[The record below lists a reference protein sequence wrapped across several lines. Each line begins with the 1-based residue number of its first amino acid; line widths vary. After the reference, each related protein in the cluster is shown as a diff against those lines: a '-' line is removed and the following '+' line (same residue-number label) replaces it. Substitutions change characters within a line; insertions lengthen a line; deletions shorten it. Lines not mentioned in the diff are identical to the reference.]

1 MTATM
6 KPQGFPRYSTLPLA
20 RRLTSKLRAAL
31 AADQRTRHLRQ
42 PRASRPEDSN
52 TGGHCVALAHLDN
65 AIDVELWLD
74 LYAGL
79 ASPRTWIGFATSSR
93 PKIDRLARLAT
104 NEGPGDSLPRR
115 YSRDVHRRNRIWLFK
130 HPLAS
135 GQFDVQLLE
144 IYPRDYY
151 LGVYLPYPWPL
162 TPKNERAVVRQS
174 LNYIATL
181 ANAYISP
188 SSPDRGRLVRWG
200 RPDKEVEDAA
210 IRYVKAK
217 LKRAGYKVRSRE
229 HEICGYDLHATRSN
243 QELHVEVKGVS
254 GERRRFFI
262 TRTELKEAKRDQD
275 WRLAVVLRASSRPHM
290 GPYISGQRLKQLY
303 DMEPSQWFVTA
314 RTGD

>member
-6 KPQGFPRYSTLPLA
+6 KPQDFPRYSTLPLT
-20 RRLTSKLRAAL
+20 RRLASKLRAAL
-31 AADQRTRHLRQ
+31 AADQRTKDLRQ

-79 ASPRTWIGFATSSR
+79 ASPRTWIGFATTSR
-93 PKIDRLARLAT
+93 PKINGLAKLAM
-104 NEGPGDSLPRR
+104 NVGLGDSLLRR
-115 YSRDVHRRNRIWLFK
+115 YSRDMHRRRRIWLFK

-135 GQFDVQLLE
+135 EQFDVQMLE
-144 IYPRDYY
+144 IYSSDYY

-162 TPKNERAVVRQS
+162 TPRNERAVVRQS

-181 ANAYISP
+181 ANAYIS
-188 SSPDRGRLVRWG
+188 SSPNRGRLVRWG
-200 RPDKEVEDAA
+200 RPDKAVEDAA

-229 HEICGYDLHATRSN
+229 HEICGYDLHATQSTR
-243 QELHVEVKGVS
+243 ELHVEVKGMS

-262 TRTELKEAKRDQD
+262 TRTELKEAKRDRD

-290 GPYISGQRLKQLY
+290 GPYISGQRLKQLFN
-303 DMEPSQWFVTA
+303 MEPSQWFVTA
-314 RTGD
+314 RTCD